1 MMRTIKKIH
10 QAEYTPIAYLNTYT
24 ALPTSSLDYL
34 DPFLL
39 LHHHG
44 PQTFEPNNQGL
55 PFGPHPH
62 RGFETLTLII
72 NGDISH
78 QDTGGG
84 KHVIKNGGV
93 QWMTAGSGLIHSE
106 VSSEEFKKNGGKG
119 EILQLWMNLSAKHKM
134 VKPNYVGLNYDE
146 INHFDLEN
154 GNATIDLISGEL
166 AGEKGPIPSL
176 SDLTMASI
184 RIKKEGKIT
193 LNVSAE
199 NEIFFY
205 VVKGEIQVNGET
217 VSMRK
222 LVQFEQEDGT
232 LEINALEDCYILYG
246 HGKPFNEP
254 VVSQGPFVMNT
265 PEEIQEAYQDYRTGK
280 MGTWS

>member
-1 MMRTIKKIH
+1 MRTIKKIH
-10 QAEYTPIAYLNTYT
+10 QASYTPIAFLNTYT
-24 ALPTSSLDYL
+24 ALPTASLDYL

-44 PQTFEPNNQGL
+44 PQIFEPNNQGL

-62 RGFETLTLII
+62 RGFETLTFII
-72 NGDISH
+72 KGDISH

-84 KHVIKNGGV
+84 EHVIKDGGV

-106 VSSEEFKKNGGKG
+106 VSSDDFKKNGGEG

-146 INHFDLEN
+146 INHFEINEN
-154 GNATIDLISGEL
+154 VTIDLISGEL
-166 AGEKGPIPSL
+166 AGQIGPIPSL
-176 SDLTMASI
+176 SELTMASI
-184 RIKKEGKIT
+184 RIKKDGKLSLTIP
-193 LNVSAE
+193 AE

-205 VVKGEIQVNGET
+205 LAKGKLEVNST
-217 VSMRK
+217 AVSMRQ
-222 LVQFEQEDGT
+222 LVQFELENGS
-232 LEINALEDCYILYG
+232 LEINALEDCYILFG
-246 HGKPFNEP
+246 HGKPFNES

-265 PEEIQEAYQDYRTGK
+265 PEEIQKAYQDYRTGK